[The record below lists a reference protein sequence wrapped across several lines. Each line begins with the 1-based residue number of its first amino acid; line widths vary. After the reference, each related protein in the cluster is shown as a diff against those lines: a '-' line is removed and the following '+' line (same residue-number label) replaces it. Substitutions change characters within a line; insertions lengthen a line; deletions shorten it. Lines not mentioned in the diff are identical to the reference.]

1 MLSPQYIQ
9 DQLLRAQRAM
19 LIISD
24 RIQDNFLYLYS
35 DIFND
40 LKFRQRDIFIL
51 YTSLS
56 ENYDFRASLDNYDAL
71 VNVLVAKCQAVDSF
85 NSTYNTINSQYQS
98 VGENVI
104 TIVIGGNAKTVII
117 KAGSNILYNA
127 SIGYYINL
135 SGDFPPSSPLYGV
148 FINSVPVTVQYFPV
162 TYLVVG
168 FDGFGNAGD
177 IIEIIFI

>member
-56 ENYDFRASLDNYDAL
+56 ENYDFRASLDNYYAL

-85 NSTYNTINSQYQS
+85 NST
-98 VGENVI
+98 
-104 TIVIGGNAKTVII
+104 
-117 KAGSNILYNA
+117 
-127 SIGYYINL
+127 
-135 SGDFPPSSPLYGV
+135 
-148 FINSVPVTVQYFPV
+148 
-162 TYLVVG
+162 
-168 FDGFGNAGD
+168 
-177 IIEIIFI
+177 

>member
-9 DQLLRAQRAM
+9 NQLLRAQRAM

-35 DIFND
+35 DIYND

-71 VNVLVAKCQAVDSF
+71 INVLVGKCQAVDSF
-85 NSTYNTINSQYQS
+85 NSTYNTINAEYQS
-98 VGENVI
+98 IGTSIV
-104 TIVIGGNAKTVII
+104 TIVISVNAKTVII
-117 KAGSNILYNA
+117 KAGSDIQYNA
-127 SIGYYINL
+127 SIGYYIDV

-148 FINSVPVTVQYFPV
+148 FIDSIPATVQYFPI
-162 TYLVVG
+162 TNLVVG
-168 FDGFGNAGD
+168 FSGFGTTEL
-177 IIEIIFI
+177 IEIIFV

>member
-1 MLSPQYIQ
+1 MLTPEYIQ
-9 DQLLRAQRAM
+9 AQLLRAQRAM

-35 DIFND
+35 DIYND

-51 YTSLS
+51 YTSLVQ
-56 ENYDFRASLDNYDAL
+56 NYDIRSSLSNYDAL
-71 VNVLVAKCQAVDSF
+71 VNVLVGMCQQVDSF
-85 NSTYNTINSQYQS
+85 NSTYNTINQDYQS
-98 VGENVI
+98 IGESVI

-117 KAGSNILYNA
+117 KAGSDILYNA

-135 SGDFPPSSPLYGV
+135 SGDSPPSSPLFGV
-148 FINSVPVTVQYFPV
+148 YINSVPMTVQYFPA
-162 TYLVVG
+162 TFLVVG

-177 IIEIIFI
+177 VIEIIFI